1 MILKFPS
8 LIAAVNFFIQSFNHI
23 LIWIFSTADIRYFF
37 ISNFGSARLQVGR
50 LQRVENG
57 SSRNFL
63 DRGNIMCPKSK
74 RKEEMAEVET
84 KKPDDIVDVENRFRP
99 ILASQPITD
108 EQQKDV
114 KH

>member
-1 MILKFPS
+1 
-8 LIAAVNFFIQSFNHI
+8 
-23 LIWIFSTADIRYFF
+23 
-37 ISNFGSARLQVGR
+37 
-50 LQRVENG
+50 
-57 SSRNFL
+57 
-63 DRGNIMCPKSK
+63 MCPKSK

-99 ILASQPITD
+99 ILASQPVID